1 MNVTTRV
8 SNIIFYEIQT
18 NYVCVCVSLS
28 LCVCVFSRGRKK
40 WPEKGYLVLPLEKA

>member
-28 LCVCVFSRGRKK
+28 VCLCFLKREKK
-40 WPEKGYLVLPLEKA
+40 VA